1 MLSFKAPSGQE
12 KVTMQHQDQDQER
25 EQRRQF
31 NRIRALATGLLLAMA
46 ILFLGAHLMR
56 HRYPWLAPVGAFAE
70 AAMVGALADW
80 FAVTALFRRPLGLP
94 IPHTAIIPHNK
105 DRIGAG
111 VANFLEYNFMTREV
125 LSEELKPVDFAGAA
139 ASWLAE
145 PGNSHAVAVELVS
158 GIPALIR
165 MVEDDD
171 VANLVQST
179 ANSALARVRLA
190 PFLTEVAAVLIA
202 DRRHQLL
209 FDRMLGMAA
218 STLEKNRGFI
228 RQKIHETSPRWLPR
242 MVDDKLYERLLHA
255 AHETLIEM
263 REEDSLWRVQFQ
275 QAAQELIDGLRHDP
289 AYEARIKR
297 ALAETLHHPLF
308 RSYSEQ
314 FWQLIRQRLMR
325 EGESASDDSPLALR
339 VERAMLALAEGMRT
353 DPVVQAKL
361 NDWLRSFIA
370 DAVAL
375 RRHAIASLVRRVIE
389 KWDADTIAQKFE
401 LFVGRD
407 LQYIRISGTL
417 VGGLVGLGLYL
428 LLLVL

>member
-1 MLSFKAPSGQE
+1 
-12 KVTMQHQDQDQER
+12 
-25 EQRRQF
+25 
-31 NRIRALATGLLLAMA
+31 
-46 ILFLGAHLMR
+46 
-56 HRYPWLAPVGAFAE
+56 
-70 AAMVGALADW
+70 
-80 FAVTALFRRPLGLP
+80 
-94 IPHTAIIPHNK
+94 
-105 DRIGAG
+105 
-111 VANFLEYNFMTREV
+111 
-125 LSEELKPVDFAGAA
+125 
-139 ASWLAE
+139 
-145 PGNSHAVAVELVS
+145 
-158 GIPALIR
+158 
-165 MVEDDD
+165 
-171 VANLVQST
+171 
-179 ANSALARVRLA
+179 
-190 PFLTEVAAVLIA
+190 
-202 DRRHQLL
+202 
-209 FDRMLGMAA
+209 MLGMAA

-255 AHETLIEM
+255 AHETLVEM
-263 REEDSLWRVQFQ
+263 REEDSPWRVQFQ

-339 VERAMLALAEGMRT
+339 VERALLALAEGMRT

-361 NDWLRSFIA
+361 NEWLRSFIA